1 MIGSNQQRGLGHV
14 ALTNRANSRWSA
26 VSETLVE
33 NPVLLLFLVI
43 GVGYLVGQ
51 VRYRGFGLGVGAV
64 LFAGLIAGGIDNALV
79 IPPVF
84 LDLGLALFVYTIGL
98 AAGPGF
104 VASLRR
110 RGLRANALVLVVLAA
125 MTGLAVGL
133 AELCGFSG
141 PTTAGIFSGAL
152 TNTPALASSVA
163 TLTSKGLPS
172 TAPVVSY
179 SLCYPVGGIGVLL
192 AVSFY
197 RRRFFKQPVE
207 DSLVTH
213 TVVVGA
219 DLDRPLNQ
227 IAADEN
233 LDVRFVRVAHD
244 GTTTIV
250 HEDDADTDPAIG
262 DHVSIVGTASDVVAM
277 TDLIGSHIEE
287 TTLFDERGVV
297 DHRRIF
303 VSRPSLAGKRISDL
317 DLHSQFGA
325 TVTRVRRGDQD
336 MLVHDDFILLLGD
349 RVRVVAPPKAMKKI
363 DRFFGDS
370 YRHLSEIDMASF
382 GIGLTLGLLLGLVP
396 IPLPGTVLHLGNA
409 GGPLIMGLILGGL
422 RRTWPFTWDPSF
434 SANLTLRQFGV
445 VLFLAGIG
453 TKAGPGFFTALSKGT
468 TVLPIV
474 GAGMAITF
482 AMALSF
488 LWIGHKFLKVAP
500 DELTGMLAAAQ
511 TQPAVL
517 AFAVEM
523 SDDERPNVGYSA
535 VYPMAMVFKILAVQI
550 ILLVLGMHS

>member
-1 MIGSNQQRGLGHV
+1 M
-14 ALTNRANSRWSA
+14 
-26 VSETLVE
+26 SETLVE

-179 SLCYPVGGIGVLL
+179 SLCYPVGVIGVLL

-244 GTTTIV
+244 E
-250 HEDDADTDPAIG
+250 HHHHRP
-262 DHVSIVGTASDVVAM
+262 
-277 TDLIGSHIEE
+277 
-287 TTLFDERGVV
+287 RGRCRYRSR
-297 DHRRIF
+297 HRRPRF
-303 VSRPSLAGKRISDL
+303 DRRDRQRRRGHDRSHREPHRRDHL
-317 DLHSQFGA
+317 
-325 TVTRVRRGDQD
+325 VRRAWGGRPPAH
-336 MLVHDDFILLLGD
+336 L
-349 RVRVVAPPKAMKKI
+349 RVP
-363 DRFFGDS
+363 
-370 YRHLSEIDMASF
+370 
-382 GIGLTLGLLLGLVP
+382 
-396 IPLPGTVLHLGNA
+396 
-409 GGPLIMGLILGGL
+409 
-422 RRTWPFTWDPSF
+422 
-434 SANLTLRQFGV
+434 
-445 VLFLAGIG
+445 
-453 TKAGPGFFTALSKGT
+453 
-468 TVLPIV
+468 
-474 GAGMAITF
+474 
-482 AMALSF
+482 
-488 LWIGHKFLKVAP
+488 
-500 DELTGMLAAAQ
+500 
-511 TQPAVL
+511 TQPGWQAH
-517 AFAVEM
+517 
-523 SDDERPNVGYSA
+523 
-535 VYPMAMVFKILAVQI
+535 I
-550 ILLVLGMHS
+550 